1 MNILKKMVEAGR
13 KEIEQYLHMQFP
25 NRQAVRRKAFF
36 GVGILLVFGILYI
49 AGMYFPEGFDWQHF
63 FGQGRYP
70 KFWMPWT
77 KAIVDF
83 LDYPSIFAI
92 TLLSLGLRVYRNKPR
107 LPVLL
112 ATMFFMATS
121 PITIWMLHLGNV
133 DGLVMLGL
141 LVLPIGAPLVLIKP
155 QVASFALLAKRS
167 SLIFTT
173 LWLLLSFVIWGFWP
187 VTWLKFFTPE
197 WDMEW
202 VQDIALFPWG
212 LIPALVLMWFSQ
224 GDEDLLMAAGSL
236 ASPHLF
242 LYHFIVLMPAF
253 ARMRYAWMVVSWL
266 GSFLFL
272 LANWYGD
279 WAWHL
284 GNLMSFFFWF
294 GIYFSM
300 PPEKRPK
307 PGLPDWLPFKFGKPR
322 QPTASVS

>member
-1 MNILKKMVEAGR
+1 MSIVDRFVGEVRL
-13 KEIEQYLHMQFP
+13 YLHTQFP
-25 NRQAVRRKAFF
+25 DRKTLLQKGRGAASLL
-36 GVGILLVFGILYI
+36 GIFIVLYI
-49 AGMYFPEGFDWQHF
+49 AGMFFPVGFDWEHF

-70 KFWMPWT
+70 EFWMPWT
-77 KAIVDF
+77 KAVVEF
-83 LDYPSIFAI
+83 LDYPSIFALTI
-92 TLLSLGLRVYRNKPR
+92 LSLGWRVYRNKPSLR
-107 LPVLL
+107 VLL
-112 ATMFFMATS
+112 AALFFTATS
-121 PITIWMLHLGNV
+121 PITLWMLHLGNV
-133 DGLVMLGL
+133 DGLAMFGLMILPLG
-141 LVLPIGAPLVLIKP
+141 VPLVLIKP
-155 QVASFALLAKRS
+155 QVAAFAMLAKRS
-167 SLIFTT
+167 SLIFAVV
-173 LWLLLSFVIWGFWP
+173 WLLLSFVIWGFWP

-212 LIPALVLMWFSQ
+212 LIPAAILMWFSQ

-242 LYHFIVLMPAF
+242 LYHFIVLMPSLS
-253 ARMRYAWMVVSWL
+253 RMRYLWMFAAWV

-307 PGLPDWLPFKFGKPR
+307 PGLPDWLPLKFARPR
-322 QPTASVS
+322 PPAAPSATSL